1 MKASQKKGIVK
12 RKTKADVFII
22 ESLRFADEA
31 DNAFEGKFL
40 SHILHLGGKKPKYY
54 YIRTQKELEKVLKLF
69 RQSAYRYLHLSCHG
83 SETSISTTLDRVSF
97 RKLGQLIRP
106 YMRKKRLFISA
117 CSAVNSQL
125 AKNIIPSSGCI
136 SIIGPVTDVGFHDA
150 AIIYASFYHL
160 MFKKRASKMTRS
172 GVTSI
177 LQKVADAFGISL
189 NYFSISRR
197 YGFKGDRI
205 SPGNKIVRIYP
216 KPK

>member
-1 MKASQKKGIVK
+1 MKARQKKGTVK

-22 ESLRFADEA
+22 ESLEFADEV
-31 DNAFEGKFL
+31 DNTLEGKFL

-54 YIRTQKELEKVLKLF
+54 YIRTEKELKEVLKIF

-83 SETSISTTLDRVSF
+83 SEKSIFTTLDSISF

-106 YMRKKRLFISA
+106 YLRRKRLFISA

-125 AKNIIPSSGCI
+125 ARNIIPSSGCI
-136 SIIGPVTDVGFHDA
+136 SIIGPVTKVGFPDA
-150 AIIYASFYHL
+150 AIVYASFYHL

-172 GVTSI
+172 DVMSV
-177 LQKVADAFGISL
+177 LQRVADTFGISL
-189 NYFSISRR
+189 NYFSISEK

-205 SPGNKIVRIYP
+205 SSRKKMVRIYP
-216 KPK
+216 TSK